1 MTTNFQF
8 KSSLI
13 DYTYEGQGYSYTITP
28 NDWTTIDVDQIAFG
42 QFVSLMSDVYSGAI
56 LALNRQKLL
65 DKFEIS
71 LSAPVTSGGSGQ
83 TGDRYVGEWDLN
95 SGGNTTL
102 VEAFPDP
109 TKSTGYLT
117 ISNDIFQYVG
127 DNSPIPLGSNFYD
140 YVQAEGVSPVNS
152 GIRSMKINIS
162 NSLANGSSLFY
173 GIVDNS
179 HTLQDLIQ
187 IIASG
192 SSSTASGYLLF
203 SIFDVV
209 QNFIVHVYTYNNGVI
224 DGANSSGVRILNTQD
239 GEPIYIDLNT
249 TTGELSISVTG
260 IPNRIEQVNPE
271 TGLFFPSTGNT
282 FTVTSVLDLT
292 NFTTATFAPFFGYS
306 FDTINQNIPISS
318 LTFDLGTTDDERL
331 PFLSALQAIEPPINA
346 ADGQVYKVVGNGT
359 YLDNPP
365 LADNDYVEFTENL
378 QNLIITRPSKTDA
391 QLNNFVLAK
400 IDDQLQPSGL
410 INTAIKDSIAFVEQL
425 LPIVDGGNVTISAT
439 ATFVELSGNVGSFAN
454 IYLPGAI
461 NQQVGKRI
469 IVVSGTTGSSS
480 VSINTAGS
488 TLQGLPAVTNAV
500 AGTIFEFV
508 LRTYYT
514 NTPIWVRIK

>member
-71 LSAPVTSGGSGQ
+71 LSAPVTSGGSGP

-127 DNSPIPLGSNFYD
+127 DNNPMPFGSNFYD
-140 YVQAEGVSPVNS
+140 YLVAEGTSTINS
-152 GIRSMKINIS
+152 GIRSMKINIPMI
-162 NSLANGSSLFY
+162 NS
-173 GIVDNS
+173 
-179 HTLQDLIQ
+179 
-187 IIASG
+187 SG
-192 SSSTASGYLLF
+192 NNLLF
-203 SIFDVV
+203 GILNNTNTVSDLMGVLLGTPSTVSGTIFALGYSNTNGIFVETY
-209 QNFIVHVYTYNNGVI
+209 IVNNGVP
-224 DGANSSGVRILNTQD
+224 DLSQGFGFKILD
-239 GEPIYIDLNT
+239 SVVGEPIFFDLDT
-249 TTGELSISVTG
+249 ATGAISFSITGDQNRISVYDSDSQTF
-260 IPNRIEQVNPE
+260 I
-271 TGLFFPSTGNT
+271 SSGNT
-282 FTVTSVLDLT
+282 ATHPNTLDLS
-292 NFTTATFAPFFGYS
+292 NFTTDTFAPYYGITFSSLG
-306 FDTINQNIPISS
+306 IPIPLLNTS
-318 LTFDLGTTDDERL
+318 TFDLGTTSGGRL
-331 PFLSALQAIEPPINA
+331 PFLSVTQTIEPPVDA
-346 ADGQVYKVVGNGT
+346 TDGQVYKVVGNGT

-378 QNLIITRPSKTDA
+378 QRLIITRPTKTEA
-391 QLNNFVLAK
+391 QLNNFILEK
-400 IDDQLQPSGL
+400 IDDQIQPSGL

-454 IYLPGAI
+454 IYLPSAI

-469 IVVSGTTGSSS
+469 IVISGVTGSSS
-480 VSINTAGS
+480 VSISTAGS
-488 TLQGLPAVTNAV
+488 TLQGLPYVTNAV
-500 AGTIFEFV
+500 AGTVFEFV

>member
-1 MTTNFQF
+1 M
-8 KSSLI
+8 
-13 DYTYEGQGYSYTITP
+13 
-28 NDWTTIDVDQIAFG
+28 
-42 QFVSLMSDVYSGAI
+42 
-56 LALNRQKLL
+56 
-65 DKFEIS
+65 
-71 LSAPVTSGGSGQ
+71 
-83 TGDRYVGEWDLN
+83 
-95 SGGNTTL
+95 
-102 VEAFPDP
+102 
-109 TKSTGYLT
+109 
-117 ISNDIFQYVG
+117 
-127 DNSPIPLGSNFYD
+127 
-140 YVQAEGVSPVNS
+140 
-152 GIRSMKINIS
+152 
-162 NSLANGSSLFY
+162 ANLY
-173 GIVDNS
+173 K
-179 HTLQDLIQ
+179 
-187 IIASG
+187 
-192 SSSTASGYLLF
+192 
-203 SIFDVV
+203 
-209 QNFIVHVYTYNNGVI
+209 
-224 DGANSSGVRILNTQD
+224 
-239 GEPIYIDLNT
+239 
-249 TTGELSISVTG
+249 LSISVTG

-378 QNLIITRPSKTDA
+378 QNLTRPSKTDA